1 MDKIIQVKKV
11 LKKYAQ
17 NKVLEDLSFE
27 INEGSFTTLIGC
39 NGAGKSTTLKLI
51 AGNESIDSGQI
62 KVLNEDPFSFDF
74 SRRSDVFFIH
84 ENIDMVFPVNL
95 LEMLSYY
102 RNVFPNWSNAI
113 FNSLLKERKFSIK
126 KNFSDLSRGQKVQ
139 FLLMM
144 ALASRPKILLLDE
157 ITSVIDIDG
166 QRFFLEKI
174 KDFTREG
181 GTVVVTTNI
190 LSEMDSYTDQLILLQ
205 DSRLLVDAMTSEIK
219 SKFFIFS
226 KTENHPIFL
235 HPEIAKIKKSET
247 GVEWYIAP
255 RRLIDE
261 DTTLMRFKV
270 NESPKLEDILILH
283 FKMKQGSFDEE
294 LVA

>member
-1 MDKIIQVKKV
+1 MEKIIQ
-11 LKKYAQ
+11 LKKITKRYGT
-17 NKVLEDLSFE
+17 NKVLEDLTFDIE
-27 INEGSFTTLIGC
+27 VGSFTTLIGC

-51 AGNESIDSGQI
+51 AGNENLDSGQI
-62 KVLNEDPFSFDF
+62 KVLNENPFSFDF
-74 SRRSDVFFIH
+74 SHRSDVFFIH
-84 ENIDMVFPVNL
+84 ENIEMSFNTNL

-102 RNVFPNWSNAI
+102 RYIFPNWSDETFNA
-113 FNSLLKERKFSIK
+113 LLKERKFSIK

-144 ALASRPKILLLDE
+144 ALAARPKLLLLDE

-174 KDFTREG
+174 KEFTRNG

-190 LSEMDSYTDQLILLQ
+190 LSEMDAYTDHLILLQ
-205 DSRLLVDAMTSEIK
+205 DSKLLVDAKANEIK
-219 SKFFIFS
+219 SKFFIFL
-226 KTENHPIFL
+226 KTTDDPIFH
-235 HPEIAKIKKSET
+235 HPEIARIKKTEM
-247 GVEWYIAP
+247 GEEYYIVP
-255 RRLIDE
+255 RKLVDE
-261 DTTLMRFKV
+261 DTTLIKFKV

-283 FKMKQGSFDEE
+283 FKMKQGNFNEE